1 MRNRILLA
9 SLLAL
14 SFADAHAQAVWTV
27 DRTPTLDV
35 PGARADGS
43 VMFGYAAGAT
53 RLANGSLLVADRTEN
68 AIRVIDAAGKLVRT
82 VGRAGD
88 GPGEFQ
94 SMIWAG
100 GCGVDSMLV
109 WDLRRR
115 QASMI
120 GPSGAVARQFA
131 VPAGDTA
138 QSPFRFAC
146 SPGRT
151 MAYLSGPRPVR
162 VATPIGNP
170 NIVSV
175 SASVYRITTEGA
187 VKQRLGDIPAGEAFS
202 NGRGGVPRP
211 LGRASTV
218 AAVGNDV
225 IIGSADSATVTIVR
239 NDGTRSQVHIP
250 VLVRAPTRDEFDAAI
265 QATAAMV
272 PAQMRQT
279 MITQLSAIPMPER
292 LPPISALFGDPD
304 GLLWVQTSPAGAK
317 VIEFTVMQASGRVVA
332 KAQIPLPLTILE
344 IGRDYVLGSYSD
356 ANDEMHVAV
365 YRLKRK

>member
-1 MRNRILLA
+1 MRARILLA
-9 SLLAL
+9 SLLVL
-14 SFADAHAQAVWTV
+14 PFAGAPGQAVWTV

-53 RLANGSLLVADRTEN
+53 RLANGSLLVADRSEN
-68 AIRVIDAAGKLVRT
+68 TIRVIDAAGKLART

-94 SMIWAG
+94 SIIWAG

-138 QSPFRFAC
+138 QSPFRFSCGPNRAIV
-146 SPGRT
+146 
-151 MAYLSGPRPVR
+151 YLSAPRPIR
-162 VATPIGNP
+162 NATPPQNP

-175 SASVYRITTEGA
+175 SASVYRVTPDGV
-187 VKQRLGDIPAGEAFS
+187 VKQRLGDISAGEAFS

-211 LGRASTV
+211 LGRTATV

-225 IIGSADSATVTIVR
+225 IIGSADSATAIIVH
-239 NDGTRSQVHIP
+239 DDDTRVQVHIP
-250 VLVRAPTRDEFDAAI
+250 VAVRAPTRDEFDAAVH
-265 QATAAMV
+265 ATASMV
-272 PAQMRQT
+272 PAQMRQAL
-279 MITQLSAIPMPER
+279 ITQLSALPMPER

-317 VIEFTVMQASGRVVA
+317 VIDFTVMQVGGRVVA
-332 KAQIPLPLTILE
+332 KAQIPLPLTIYE

-365 YRLKRK
+365 YRLRRQ

>member
-1 MRNRILLA
+1 
-9 SLLAL
+9 
-14 SFADAHAQAVWTV
+14 
-27 DRTPTLDV
+27 
-35 PGARADGS
+35 
-43 VMFGYAAGAT
+43 
-53 RLANGSLLVADRTEN
+53 
-68 AIRVIDAAGKLVRT
+68 
-82 VGRAGD
+82 
-88 GPGEFQ
+88 
-94 SMIWAG
+94 
-100 GCGVDSMLV
+100 
-109 WDLRRR
+109 LRRR

-138 QSPFRFAC
+138 QNPFRFSC
-146 SPGRT
+146 GPNRT
-151 MAYLSGPRPVR
+151 MVYLSAPRPVR
-162 VATPIGNP
+162 EATPPKNP

-175 SASVYRITTEGA
+175 SASVYRVTADGA
-187 VKQRLGDIPAGEAFS
+187 IKQRLGDIPAGEAVS

-211 LGRASTV
+211 LGRTASV

-239 NDGTRSQVHIP
+239 DDGTRNQIHIP

-279 MITQLSAIPMPER
+279 MITQLSVIPMPER

-304 GLLWVQTSPAGAK
+304 GLVWVQTSPAGAK
-317 VIEFTVMQASGRVVA
+317 VIDFTVMQAGGRVVA
-332 KAQIPLPLTILE
+332 KAQMPLPLTIYE

-365 YRLKRK
+365 YRLRRQ